1 MGYWGEFRVSLP
13 QRILLTESTDRLNLQ
28 NDLRKSERRGVHAV
42 FLQTLQGHQLAG
54 VASLLAERTGNA
66 RVGVP
71 WTEAVGG
78 TGGQKS

>member
-42 FLQTLQGHQLAG
+42 SLQTLQGHQLAG
-54 VASLLAERTGNA
+54 VAS
-66 RVGVP
+66 
-71 WTEAVGG
+71 
-78 TGGQKS
+78 